1 MRKTKAIARAAVASL
16 ATAALAS
23 VSLGGTAFAWGD
35 EDKEHEKAPAG
46 NTEITNCNSGG
57 GMIGNNNTTSA
68 GGPLV
73 SLIPI
78 AAGINGNLSGDSVL
92 SPNFCG

>member
-35 EDKEHEKAPAG
+35 EDKEKPPAG
-46 NTEITNCNSGG
+46 NTETTNCNSGG
-57 GMIGNNNTTSA
+57 SNIGNGNMTKAT
-68 GGPLV
+68 GL
-73 SLIPI
+73 LIPI

>member
-1 MRKTKAIARAAVASL
+1 VASL

-35 EDKEHEKAPAG
+35 EDKEKPPAG
-46 NTEITNCNSGG
+46 NTETTTCNSGG
-57 GMIGNNNTTSA
+57 SMIGNGNQTSA
-68 GGPLV
+68 SGGLLA
-73 SLIPI
+73 SI
-78 AAGINGNLSGDSVL
+78 AAGVNGNLSGDSVL

>member
-35 EDKEHEKAPAG
+35 EDKEHEKPPAG
-46 NTEITNCNSGG
+46 NTETTNCNSGG
-57 GMIGNNNTTSA
+57 SMIGNGNQTSA
-68 GGPLV
+68 SGGLLA
-73 SLIPI
+73 SI
-78 AAGINGNLSGDSVL
+78 AAGVNGNLSGDSVL